1 MNKVSSSCYLKHFA
15 QQLVVGDPVEVEFV
29 RLIDGGHY
37 LGDYVHK
44 GVEELL
50 PRKKNRKVKLECNAL
65 VCLFAEDTGLEAT
78 WSTHPTK

>member
-37 LGDYVHK
+37 LSDYVHK

-50 PRKKNRKVKLECNAL
+50 PRKK
-65 VCLFAEDTGLEAT
+65 TG
-78 WSTHPTK
+78 K